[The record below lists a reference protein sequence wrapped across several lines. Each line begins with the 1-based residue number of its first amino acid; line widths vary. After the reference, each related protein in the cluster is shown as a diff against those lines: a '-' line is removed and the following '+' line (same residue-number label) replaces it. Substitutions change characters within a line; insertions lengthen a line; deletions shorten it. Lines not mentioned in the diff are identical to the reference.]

1 MKVMWLY
8 DIFNDD
14 KTETARM
21 VSTLKSLGLNP
32 SDSVQSTYVAHIGE
46 ENLAPRADQAVAQS
60 KKILNRKLSENKYQ
74 DLIIKPSVIFEDS
87 SSFGRIADAALTEAK
102 KNHIDVIALQTHG
115 KKGFKNFLLGS
126 FAETI
131 IHKSK
136 ISMMILSPACKPV
149 KKIKRILFAT
159 DLEKGSLGP
168 VIKAAQVAKKAGAT
182 LCLFH
187 VPQPNYN
194 VVSDDTAS
202 ESFKYRKDVHRK
214 LGLLLT
220 AVKKL
225 GVDSETFV
233 DSKWQSTAELI
244 LKAAKKKEIDLI
256 MTHAKTG
263 ALGNLFLGSTT
274 SRLIR
279 SAHIPVFVLRS

>member
-14 KTETARM
+14 KTESTRM

-32 SDSVQSTYVAHIGE
+32 SDLVLSTYVAHPNEDNFGIS
-46 ENLAPRADQAVAQS
+46 DSQTISDS
-60 KKILNRKLSENKYQ
+60 KKLLNRKLSENKNQ
-74 DLIIKPSVIFEDS
+74 DLVIKPSIVFEDS
-87 SSFGRIADAALTEAK
+87 TSFTSIADAALAEAK

-115 KKGFKNFLLGS
+115 KKGFKDFLLGS

-131 IHKSK
+131 IHRSR
-136 ISMMILSPACKPV
+136 ISMMILSPVCKPA
-149 KKIKRILFAT
+149 KKIKKILFAT
-159 DLEKGSLGP
+159 DLAKGTLEQ
-168 VIKAAQVAKKAGAT
+168 VMQAARLAKKSGAS

-187 VPQPNYN
+187 VPQPIYN
-194 VVSDDTAS
+194 HVSDDTAS
-202 ESFKYRKDVHRK
+202 ESAKYRKDVQRK

-220 AVKKL
+220 AVRKL
-225 GVDSETFV
+225 GVEAESFV
-233 DSKWQSTAELI
+233 DTKWQSAAELI
-244 LKAAKKKEIDLI
+244 LKAAKNKQADLI

-263 ALGNLFLGSTT
+263 SLGNLFLGSTT

-279 SAHIPVFVLRS
+279 SADIPVYVLRS